1 MPRPTP
7 ARIFYMLIGIILGIV
22 LFVVGQYY
30 LIPGLVQSL
39 VHEMPFLASSPT
51 PVAAAGPTQFT
62 GSNLERVQMLNL
74 VQDKNGA
81 QIRLNSLEYYRDGF
95 AITYSVTSGRGASP
109 QTLEPEMFTVQD
121 ARGTPYTSSPL
132 GSAAAVS
139 AGFTSGVVSFT
150 PTPPADVREL
160 RVSVPNAIS
169 LGLRPREAQSRVIA
183 GPWEFQVPL
192 QR

>member
-7 ARIFYMLIGIILGIV
+7 ARILYLLIGIVLGLV
-22 LFVVGQYY
+22 LFVAGQNY
-30 LIPGLVQSL
+30 LLPSL
-39 VHEMPFLASSPT
+39 LHEVPFLNSAPT
-51 PVAAAGPTQFT
+51 PVVAAGPIQFT
-62 GSNLERVQMLNL
+62 GANLERVQMLNV
-74 VQDKNGA
+74 VQDKNGV
-81 QIRLNSLEYYRDGF
+81 QIRLNTLEQYRDGF
-95 AITYSVTSGRGASP
+95 SITYAVTSGRGASP

-139 AGFTSGVVSFT
+139 AGFTAGLVSFT
-150 PTPPADVREL
+150 PAPPADVREL
-160 RVSVPNAIS
+160 RVAVPNAIS
-169 LGLRPREAQSRVIA
+169 LGLRPREAQSRVVA